1 MFLLLGNFLDFLLSL
16 LLLIV
21 TLCAL
26 MRAKLCYCLVCDK
39 LFTAILTD
47 LLNLNHA
54 AHKNVFKNIVS
65 VYFSFNF
72 A

>member
-1 MFLLLGNFLDFLLSL
+1 MK
-16 LLLIV
+16 LI
-21 TLCAL
+21 
-26 MRAKLCYCLVCDK
+26 LVCDK

-72 A
+72 ANLGPTWP